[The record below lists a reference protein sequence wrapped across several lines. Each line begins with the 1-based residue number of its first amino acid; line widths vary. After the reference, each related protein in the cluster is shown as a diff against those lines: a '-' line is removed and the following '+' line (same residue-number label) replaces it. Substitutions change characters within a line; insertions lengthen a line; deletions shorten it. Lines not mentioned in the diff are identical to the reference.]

1 MAVFDM
7 ADSPW
12 HFLPLSAATTTS
24 LAAKR
29 LNLAEILEANAQ
41 LDLADLAYTLQVA
54 DHGFDDRL
62 AVLGCNSVELAAA
75 LRDGSGGGC
84 IGACENVVAR
94 SVAFLFPGVGEQY
107 VNMGKD
113 LYSHVPEFREDMD
126 YCFDLLDGELEADLR
141 AAMFLDGWIAP
152 TREQAWLRGV
162 SLPDEPAS
170 ELNRTLY
177 AQPSMF
183 VIEYCLAR
191 QLMRWGILPAAVLGY
206 SLGEFVAATIAGVVS
221 IEDALRIVAG
231 RARLIDELPRGAMLA
246 IPMAASE
253 VTPLLTGELSIGISN
268 GPRLCVVSGESVAIA
283 ELEAAFAATGVVT
296 RRLSTTH
303 AFHSPLMKPA
313 ADGLRALLRTVELR
327 QPNLRCLSNVSGTWL
342 TDAEATD
349 PEYWLQQLCQTA
361 KFAECLDTLLDSEE
375 DWAMAEVGP
384 GQSLGALVRQR
395 ATLLRSDRGELVVP
409 TMRALYDYEDDRLVL
424 MRALARLWVAGTDP
438 DWTKFHAGD
447 CCRRLPLLA
456 ELGIFEDQL
465 S

>member
-7 ADSPW
+7 DGSPW
-12 HFLPLSAATTTS
+12 HFLPLSAAMTKS
-24 LAAKR
+24 LAATR
-29 LNLAEILEANAQ
+29 LKLAEVLETNTQ
-41 LDLADLAYTLQVA
+41 LDLANLAYTLQVA
-54 DHGFDDRL
+54 GHGLDDRL
-62 AVLGCNSVELAAA
+62 AVLGGNSVELAAA
-75 LRDGSGGGC
+75 LRDGSGRGW
-84 IGACENVVAR
+84 IGTCKNAVAR
-94 SVAFLFPGVGEQY
+94 PVAFLFPGVGEQY

-113 LYSHVPEFREDMD
+113 LYSHVSEFRDDMD
-126 YCFDLLDGELEADLR
+126 YCLDRLGRELEANLH
-141 AAMFLDGWIAP
+141 AAMFVDGWVAP
-152 TREQAWLRGV
+152 TRQQDWLRGI
-162 SLPDEPAS
+162 SAPQEPAS

-191 QLMRWGILPAAVLGY
+191 QLMRWGVLPTAVLGY

-231 RARLIDELPRGAMLA
+231 RAKLIDKLPHGAMLA

-253 VTPLLTGELSIGISN
+253 VAPLLTGELSIGISN
-268 GPRLCVVSGESVAIA
+268 GPKLCVVSGESVAIA
-283 ELEAAFAATGVVT
+283 ELEAAFAAIGVVT

-327 QPNLRCLSNVSGTWL
+327 RPNLRCLSNVSGTWL
-342 TDAEATD
+342 TDAEAID
-349 PEYWLQQLCQTA
+349 PEYWLQHLCQTA
-361 KFAECLDTLLDSEE
+361 RFAECLDTLLDSE

-424 MRALARLWVAGTDP
+424 MRVLARLWVAGTDP
-438 DWTKFHAGD
+438 DWTKFHASD
-447 CCRRLPLLA
+447 CCRRVPLLA
-456 ELGIFEDQL
+456 ELGIFEGQL